1 MIEND
6 QNVSAISFRAFWSW
20 GDKYNSAGYCTLVLL
35 QYISFF
41 FYPLSFPRKM
51 LLFTKME
58 MQGKTLHKLGFRVK
72 KFFCKGEFDNI
83 LKDSV

>member
-1 MIEND
+1 MTKMFQRFHLEPFEETNITQPD
-6 QNVSAISFRAFWSW
+6 IALL
-20 GDKYNSAGYCTLVLL
+20 YYCNN
-35 QYISFF
+35 YFF

-72 KFFCKGEFDNI
+72 KIFCRGEFDNI

>member
-1 MIEND
+1 MFQRFHLEPFDHEETNITQPD
-6 QNVSAISFRAFWSW
+6 IAIL
-20 GDKYNSAGYCTLVLL
+20 YYCNIFL
-35 QYISFF
+35 SF

>member
-6 QNVSAISFRAFWSW
+6 QNVSAISFRAFW

-35 QYISFF
+35 H
-41 FYPLSFPRKM
+41 YPLSFPRKM

-72 KFFCKGEFDNI
+72 KIFCKGEFDNI

>member
-1 MIEND
+1 
-6 QNVSAISFRAFWSW
+6 
-20 GDKYNSAGYCTLVLL
+20 
-35 QYISFF
+35 
-41 FYPLSFPRKM
+41 M

>member
-6 QNVSAISFRAFWSW
+6 QNVSAISFRAFW

-35 QYISFF
+35 QYIYFF

-72 KFFCKGEFDNI
+72 IIFCKGEFDNI

>member
-1 MIEND
+1 
-6 QNVSAISFRAFWSW
+6 
-20 GDKYNSAGYCTLVLL
+20 
-35 QYISFF
+35 
-41 FYPLSFPRKM
+41 M

-72 KFFCKGEFDNI
+72 KIFCKGEFDNI

>member
-1 MIEND
+1 MTKMFQRFHLEPFEETNITQPD
-6 QNVSAISFRAFWSW
+6 IA
-20 GDKYNSAGYCTLVLL
+20 LL
-35 QYISFF
+35 QYIYFF

-72 KFFCKGEFDNI
+72 KIFCKGEFDNI